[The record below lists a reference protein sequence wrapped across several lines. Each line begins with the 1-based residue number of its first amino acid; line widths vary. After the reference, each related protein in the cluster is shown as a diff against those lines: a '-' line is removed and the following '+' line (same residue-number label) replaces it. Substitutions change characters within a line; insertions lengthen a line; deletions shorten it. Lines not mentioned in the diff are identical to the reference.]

1 MKKLLTG
8 MFEYRIFKRNE
19 TKRNETKRNETKRN
33 EHTYAKKLEGGA
45 AI

>member
-1 MKKLLTG
+1 MKKLLTD
-8 MFEYRIFKRNE
+8 MFEYRILNRIESN
-19 TKRNETKRNETKRN
+19 RI